1 MRISDWSSDV
11 CSSDLDRE
19 IARHSGDGFR
29 PGRRVRRIAVVGGRD
44 LAAEAAIDTVMR
56 GQMVEHRGHVGLA
69 VDQPQLAPGTAP
81 AQHNGVVSVLSLIAL
96 SATDIGVL
104 DADRVIATP

>member
-29 PGRRVRRIAVVGGRD
+29 PGRRVRRIVVVGGRD

-56 GQMVEHRGHVGLA
+56 GQKGEHRGYVGLA
-69 VDQPQLAPGTAP
+69 VDKMQLATGHVTA
-81 AQHNGVVSVLSLIAL
+81 AHIGVVDSLE
-96 SATDIGVL
+96 
-104 DADRVIATP
+104 VIAHAEAAIWEQDF